1 MGIMIKGIV
10 MEVTQ
15 YNVVVMTEDGNFVKV
30 KKPAY
35 SLSPGEEIISEIY
48 KSKNNMFKYA
58 GIAAAILLLLIP
70 FTYFKQAY
78 ATVAFVDVSIN
89 PNLEI
94 GINRYN
100 KVSEVIPLNNDASIL
115 IKELQLMNL
124 DVETALQKVMAG
136 AKTLGYLKDTGE
148 NNIEIT
154 LVKLNSKNVNIS
166 QEGLVRLA
174 ESAVQKIDINATI
187 EVDNMD
193 KKEHDDMLKVNKSND
208 KLPDKNQNNDKDTI
222 KVNVKKSNPP
232 NVKDDKDKPKNDSKT
247 DDLKDKPSVIESDDN
262 KEKSNL
268 AKENDEKPS
277 KENENKDNNP
287 GKGNESKDNPDKEQ
301 GKDRD

>member
-1 MGIMIKGIV
+1 MGSMVKGIV
-10 MEVTQ
+10 MEIAA
-15 YNVVVMTEDGNFVKV
+15 YNVVLMTEDGDFVKV

-48 KSKNNMFKYA
+48 KSNNNMFKYA

-115 IKELQLMNL
+115 IKELHLMNL

-136 AKTLGYLKDTGE
+136 AKELGYLKDNGE
-148 NNIEIT
+148 NSIEIT

-166 QEGLVRLA
+166 QEGLVKLA

-193 KKEHDDMLKVNKSND
+193 KKEHDDALKVNKSND
-208 KLPDKNQNNDKDTI
+208 KLPDKNENNHKDTI
-222 KVNVKKSNPP
+222 KVDVKKSNPS
-232 NVKDDKDKPKNDSKT
+232 NVNDDKDKPKNDSKT
-247 DDLKDKPSVIESDDN
+247 DDLKDKPSAIESDG

-268 AKENDEKPS
+268 TKENDDKTS
-277 KENENKDNNP
+277 KENE
-287 GKGNESKDNPDKEQ
+287 SKDKSDKEQ
-301 GKDRD
+301 GKGRD